1 MSDLYLGIETSC
13 DDTSCAIYS
22 PERGVVVHRTAAQLD
37 HAKYGGVVPEIASR
51 SHMKTLLPLYE
62 FVMEESGVRLE
73 DLAGIGVTNGPGLTG
88 SLLVGLS
95 FAKALAYGSGV
106 PLVGIHHLEGH
117 ILANA
122 LEGDFETPAVVL
134 VASGGHTQ
142 LIAAERIGRYRF
154 LGGTRDDAAGEAFD
168 KIGKLLGLPFPGGP
182 AVECAALEGKR
193 DAFDFPRGLRRSGE
207 CDFSFSGLKTAVRLK
222 VESLGELSPEIVSD
236 VAASAQEAIVRSLV
250 EKSLLAVRTLAEAK
264 RGAGS
269 NGSAAPHGGEER
281 CGAAPPR
288 GTAEA
293 KSGAET
299 KSDAPTRFYLAGGV
313 ASNGRLRE
321 VMTERLLSEGVTVRW
336 PPPEYCTDNA
346 AMIACAAYHHIR
358 AGRRDGL
365 GLNTF
370 PRGDLASWA
379 S

>member
-1 MSDLYLGIETSC
+1 MDDLYLGIETSC
-13 DDTSCAIYS
+13 DDTSCAIYA
-22 PERGVVVHRTAAQLD
+22 PERGVVVHHTAAQLD

-62 FVMEESGVRLE
+62 LVMEEAGVRPE

-122 LEGDFETPAVVL
+122 LEGDFETPAIVL
-134 VASGGHTQ
+134 VVSGGHTQ
-142 LIAAERIGRYRF
+142 LIVAERIGRYRF

-168 KIGKLLGLPFPGGP
+168 KIGKLLGFPFPGGP
-182 AVECAALEGKR
+182 AVERAALKGKR

-207 CDFSFSGLKTAVRLK
+207 CNFSFSGLKTAVRLK
-222 VESLGELSPEIVSD
+222 VESLGELSPEMTSD
-236 VAASAQEAIVRSLV
+236 VAASAQEAIVDSLV
-250 EKSLLAVRTLAEAK
+250 EKSLLAVRQLLAAQKPEAT
-264 RGAGS
+264 RSPGA
-269 NGSAAPHGGEER
+269 R
-281 CGAAPPR
+281 
-288 GTAEA
+288 TIAES
-293 KSGAET
+293 KSGAELPGGEESSRAADSHKGT
-299 KSDAPTRFYLAGGV
+299 VSRFYLAGGV
-313 ASNGRLRE
+313 AANGRLRE
-321 VMTERLLSEGVTVRW
+321 VMTGRLSPEGVTVRW

-365 GLNTF
+365 SLNTF
-370 PRGDLASWA
+370 PRGELVSWA